1 MTAGFVGGGV
11 VAGGCDLFGGIVA
24 MVTVVIADCASM
36 DTDCFSDN
44 IRCIRKVHGACP
56 YSDSRAPLR
65 TIVAAGDP
73 LTLTH
78 RQRYAYS
85 ETVTT
90 ASPLTSQSGQ
100 F

>member
-1 MTAGFVGGGV
+1 
-11 VAGGCDLFGGIVA
+11 

-85 ETVTT
+85 ETVDLLLRRSHHRAGSFNYDA
-90 ASPLTSQSGQ
+90 ASDVGCYGDELIGCLR
-100 F
+100 